1 MKRWVH
7 NILAVAALALAPLSA
22 FAVPVGDLV
31 AERAEQEFGPAMPTN
46 GAFDIRVA
54 QGAPESGEFIN
65 EFWIDQASGQFI
77 ANLVTETGDI
87 RRIQGLAILNVP
99 VPVVNRRV
107 MPEEILTENDIQI
120 VEMPWARVHAFA
132 VTEFDGLNGMQVRR
146 MLNPG
151 RPVHRQSVIPPIIVE
166 RGDRVTIEL
175 KHGPLQLT
183 AAGKAITDAHLGQ
196 EVRVVNLA
204 SNKTITAVARADGIV
219 EALF

>member
-1 MKRWVH
+1 MIHRVYTFLAIA
-7 NILAVAALALAPLSA
+7 ILALVPMAVAA
-22 FAVPVGDLV
+22 VPTTELV
-31 AERAEQEFGPAMPTN
+31 SERAEQEYGPAMPTN
-46 GAFDIRVA
+46 GSFAVRVL
-54 QGAPESGEFIN
+54 QGTPESGEFIN
-65 EFWIDQASGQFI
+65 EFWIDQDTGQFI
-77 ANLVTETGDI
+77 ANLVTERGDI
-87 RRIQGLAILNVP
+87 RRIQGLAILNIP

-107 MPEEILTENDIQI
+107 MPEEILTENDIQL

-146 MLNPG
+146 MLSPG
-151 RPVHRQSVIPPIIVE
+151 RPIHRQSVIPPIVVA

-204 SNKTITAVARADGIV
+204 SNKTITAVAKSGGIV
-219 EALF
+219 EAQF